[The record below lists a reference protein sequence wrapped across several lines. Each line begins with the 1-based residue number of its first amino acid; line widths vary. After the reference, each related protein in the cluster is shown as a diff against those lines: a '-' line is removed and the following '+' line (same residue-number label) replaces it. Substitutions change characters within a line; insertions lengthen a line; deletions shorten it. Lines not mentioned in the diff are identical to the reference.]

1 MSLCASNPLRPA
13 MSECCSSFGWGT
25 PVSPARHALLR
36 VDTQAYRLALE
47 ERPDLASETLL
58 FDWAAL
64 SRPLIARRRGPCDAA
79 GLTPAGIALPPS
91 HGKKRIALQLAPGA
105 ILAVEPPPL
114 LRACAHAAPAAWL
127 PAIEAIVELGARAG
141 VEIRVFG
148 ALAWS
153 ALTGLAYLSASSDL
167 DLLFAMTAR
176 TDARALLEGL
186 ARIERSALMR
196 LDGELI
202 RQDLGAGANWRELS
216 AGARDVLAKS
226 IAGVAL
232 RPASAFLFDD
242 NSHRQ
247 ADWRA
252 AS

>member
-1 MSLCASNPLRPA
+1 MFEAS
-13 MSECCSSFGWGT
+13 FVGWGT
-25 PVSPARHALLR
+25 PVFPARHALLR
-36 VDTQAYRLALE
+36 VDQQAYRLALD

-64 SRPLIARRRGPCDAA
+64 SRPLIARRRGPCDLA
-79 GLTPAGIALPPS
+79 GLTPAGIPLPPS

-114 LRACAHAAPAAWL
+114 LPACAHAAPAAWL

-141 VEIRVFG
+141 FEVRVFG

-167 DLLFAMTAR
+167 DLLFPLTAR
-176 TDARALLEGL
+176 TNARTLLEGL
-186 ARIERSALMR
+186 ARIEANAPMR
-196 LDGELI
+196 LDGELV
-202 RQDLGAGANWRELS
+202 RQDLGAAANWREF
-216 AGARDVLAKS
+216 ATGAKEVLVKS
-226 IAGVAL
+226 VVGVAL
-232 RPASAFLFDD
+232 LPAEAFLFHD
-242 NSHRQ
+242 NHNMQ
-247 ADWRA
+247 APDWRA